1 VADGTHIAWLVAIIG
16 VLWTLVLLLGGFSF
30 RTALANLKIQIE
42 EQYRTSVEAAKL
54 IQTALETARAV
65 EDSRWDR
72 YETEHRLFREEL
84 LKHEQRL
91 SRLEGEHA
99 TMYHKHSEAT

>member
-1 VADGTHIAWLVAIIG
+1 MADGTHIAWLVAIIG

-30 RTALANLKIQIE
+30 RTALANLKSQIE
-42 EQYRTSVEAAKL
+42 EQYRANMDAAKMV
-54 IQTALETARAV
+54 QTALEAAKQV
-65 EDSRWDR
+65 EDDRWER
-72 YETEHRLFREEL
+72 YETEHRLFRQEL

-99 TMYHKHSEAT
+99 TMYRKHSEAT